1 MRRGSSVASRN
12 DEEVMDDST
21 PEQSPVTSSV
31 RKRKR
36 LDPVSLNPGNY
47 LDSTTNKSKLF
58 QTELCQQIYDSIR
71 TIKKEDG
78 SMLCDTFIRAP
89 KRRQEPS
96 YYEVSDFFPTKLHFL
111 DQF

>member
-36 LDPVSLNPGNY
+36 LDP
-47 LDSTTNKSKLF
+47 
-58 QTELCQQIYDSIR
+58 TELCQQIYDSIR

-96 YYEVSDFFPTKLHFL
+96 YYE
-111 DQF
+111 